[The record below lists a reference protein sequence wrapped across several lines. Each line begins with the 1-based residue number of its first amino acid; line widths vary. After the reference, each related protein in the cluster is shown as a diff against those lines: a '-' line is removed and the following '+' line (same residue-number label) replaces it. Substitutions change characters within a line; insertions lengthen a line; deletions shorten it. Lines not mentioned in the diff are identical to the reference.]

1 MRAGGRYASNRRE
14 REQTVHAKREGAGHV
29 GFRLGVDIGG
39 TFTDAVAIS
48 DDGREVTA
56 KAPSTPG
63 NLARGVLD
71 AVAGLGVDVRNLD
84 GFVHG
89 TTAGLNAF
97 LERRG
102 ARVALLTTAG
112 FRDVY
117 AIGRASRPAM
127 YDVRY
132 RPAEPLVPRR
142 DVYEIAE
149 RMGPGG
155 DVLTPLDEE
164 QVRALATDLRDEYD
178 AVAVVFLHSYAN
190 PAHERRVKE
199 ILAEEAGDLAVLCSV
214 DVAPEWREYER
225 TSTTVVSAY
234 IAPIVS
240 EYLGRLDAQLREQGF
255 ASTLRVMQSNG
266 GVMTAPVATS
276 KPIQTLLSGPVGGTV
291 ACVEVAAALE
301 LDRLICVDMGGT
313 SFDVSLVIDGKAD
326 VEPSL
331 TLEGQ
336 PMLTPAVAIHTVG
349 AGGGSVAY
357 VEAGAL
363 RVGPRSAGAVPGP
376 VCYRRGGTEPTVTDA
391 NVALGR
397 LPATARLGGDLDL
410 DVEAANA
417 AIERVGE
424 QLGLDRLAAANGI
437 IAVADA
443 AMANAIREI
452 TVSHGIDPRDFSLLA
467 FGGAGP
473 LHAVSLAEEL
483 DIPRVV
489 VPANPGVLS
498 AWGMLHTDTRHD
510 LVQSFFTP
518 VADLT
523 PEQLRGAIDELSQR
537 ARDLLEQDGV
547 EPGAMALLPAA
558 DLRYAGQEYTVTVP
572 WGPAEAPEAV
582 VTALTERF
590 DAAHLERYGHNN
602 AGEAVECVNLRV
614 TALGKVAKVDVAG
627 PKPGELG
634 EPAGRTRAH
643 FAGEWHDA
651 PVHRR
656 EALGL
661 GVVVPGPSIV
671 LEDACTTAVPP
682 GWAARVAARGSL
694 VIERQQ

>member
-1 MRAGGRYASNRRE
+1 M
-14 REQTVHAKREGAGHV
+14 

-63 NLARGVLD
+63 NLAKGVLD
-71 AVAGLGVDVRNLD
+71 AVAGLGVDVRELD

-102 ARVALLTTAG
+102 ARVALLTTRG

-142 DVYEIAE
+142 DVFEITE
-149 RMGPGG
+149 RMTASGE
-155 DVLTPLDEE
+155 VLTALDEA
-164 QVRALATDLRDEYD
+164 QVRALAARLRDTYE

-190 PAHERRVKE
+190 PAHEERVKA
-199 ILAEEAGDLAVLCSV
+199 ILAEEAPDLAVMCSV

-234 IAPIVS
+234 VAPIVK
-240 EYLGRLDAQLREQGF
+240 EYLGRLESQLRERGF

-266 GVMTAPVATS
+266 GVMTAPVATD

-291 ACVEVAAALE
+291 ACVEVARLLD

-313 SFDVSLVIDGKAD
+313 SFDVSLVINGRAT

-391 NVALGR
+391 NVVLGR
-397 LPATARLGGDLDL
+397 LPGSARLGGDLDL
-410 DVEAANA
+410 DVEAAGA
-417 AIERVGE
+417 AIERLGE

-473 LHAVSLAEEL
+473 LHAVALAEEL

-489 VPANPGVLS
+489 IPANPGVLS
-498 AWGMLHTDTRHD
+498 AWGMLHSDTRHD
-510 LVQSFFTP
+510 LVQNYFTK

-523 PEQLRGAIDELSQR
+523 PEQLEAAIGELSERGRQ
-537 ARDLLEQDGV
+537 LLEQDGV
-547 EPGAMALLPAA
+547 EPEAMELVPAA
-558 DLRYAGQEYTVTVP
+558 DLRYAGQEYTVTVA
-572 WGPAEAPEAV
+572 WDAGEAPAD
-582 VTALTERF
+582 TIARLTERF

-602 AGEAVECVNLRV
+602 EGEAVECVNLRV
-614 TALGKVAKVDVAG
+614 TALGRVKKVEIAG
-627 PKPGELG
+627 PEPGTLG
-634 EPAGRTRAH
+634 EPAARTRAH
-643 FAGEWHDA
+643 FKGEWHDA
-651 PVHRR
+651 PVYRR
-656 EALGL
+656 ETLGL
-661 GVVVPGPSIV
+661 DVVVPGPAIV

-682 GWAARVAARGSL
+682 GWAARVAARGTL